1 MCGIHS
7 VFFLVQI
14 ISQEMPI
21 VCFLFEGKEK
31 QKLHEHRKAVIKLLP
46 FCKFGLFL
54 VKDEKSPDICEKF
67 FFGITEK

>member
-1 MCGIHS
+1 
-7 VFFLVQI
+7 
-14 ISQEMPI
+14 MPI